1 MRWESDLE
9 PNYCKKVSNSV
20 SFFCFC
26 PAAKFCDDF
35 ETYRNSL
42 ILFPL
47 SVQVPC
53 VSGWFWQTMFW
64 LESKNL
70 VCQNQPETQRT
81 CIDSGKKKRIC
92 KNLKITTNRWPKEKK
107 QKRSHRGTLSCNR
120 CVLCHFLF
128 SFFYSTVHFF
138 NPIVHFFILFFCL
151 FVQTRMQSEIAA
163 EQMNNRITKL
173 NGRK

>member
-1 MRWESDLE
+1 M
-9 PNYCKKVSNSV
+9 SNSV

-35 ETYRNSL
+35 ETYKNSL
-42 ILFPL
+42 LLFPL

-70 VCQNQPETQRT
+70 LCQNQPETQRT
-81 CIDSGKKKRIC
+81 CIDSRKKKREFV
-92 KNLKITTNRWPKEKK
+92 KVSKSSELGGWRKRNRKDHTEGP
-107 QKRSHRGTLSCNR
+107 
-120 CVLCHFLF
+120 FLAIDVF
-128 SFFYSTVHFF
+128 SVTFCSPFYSTVHFF
-138 NPIVHFFILFFCL
+138 NTIVHFFILFFCL
-151 FVQTRMQSEIAA
+151 FVQTRMQSETAA
-163 EQMNNRITKL
+163 EQMNNRIKRL